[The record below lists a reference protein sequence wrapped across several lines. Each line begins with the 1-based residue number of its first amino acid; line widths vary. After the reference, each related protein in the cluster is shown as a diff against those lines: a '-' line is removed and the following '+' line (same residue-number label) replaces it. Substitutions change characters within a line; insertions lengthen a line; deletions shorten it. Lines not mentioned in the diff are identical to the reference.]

1 MTTPLLFLLL
11 LCLFYPMRGRW
22 RASSRFMRPSRLLL
36 CLAVFCGRFICE
48 AFFASGFFPQR
59 KNRCR
64 RSEKTDALLSSN
76 AKGGTTSSS
85 EVGKLVFFLL
95 AIVATVV
102 VLSLSST
109 NDFED
114 EHIMWSSKRHHRRST
129 RRNSSKPSLPKGRK
143 RDDSSARK
151 SPTSGSGS
159 TGRKRVCERAKMNKV
174 FAHTVGACAF
184 EKDSSI
190 YRRQKKTTFG
200 VFGGGRFGRRR

>member
-1 MTTPLLFLLL
+1 
-11 LCLFYPMRGRW
+11 MRHF
-22 RASSRFMRPSRLLL
+22 SHPDFSL
-36 CLAVFCGRFICE
+36 
-48 AFFASGFFPQR
+48 
-59 KNRCR
+59 K
-64 RSEKTDALLSSN
+64 EKTDVVGPRRLMLSSPSN

-114 EHIMWSSKRHHRRST
+114 EHNVVVQTASSIDAEKLLETVPSEGTKERRQFCAKVA
-129 RRNSSKPSLPKGRK
+129 NVGEWVYGEK
-143 RDDSSARK
+143 A
-151 SPTSGSGS
+151 
-159 TGRKRVCERAKMNKV
+159 VCERVKVNKV
-174 FAHTVGACAF
+174 FAHMVGACAF